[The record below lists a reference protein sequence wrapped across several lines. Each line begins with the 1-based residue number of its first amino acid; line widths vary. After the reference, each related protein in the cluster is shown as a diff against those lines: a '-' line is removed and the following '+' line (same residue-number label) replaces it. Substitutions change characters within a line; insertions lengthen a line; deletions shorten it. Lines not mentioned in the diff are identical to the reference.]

1 MYELMVIEQDS
12 RRFIVEAIEA
22 EKVLSEIEETL
33 EQIDCKKE
41 LNSSYQQARKAIV
54 EKMAQIN
61 AVTNVNG
68 SGRDDLVDM
77 GILAAAEK
85 IPDRLLVGQC

>member
-1 MYELMVIEQDS
+1 
-12 RRFIVEAIEA
+12 
-22 EKVLSEIEETL
+22 
-33 EQIDCKKE
+33 
-41 LNSSYQQARKAIV
+41 
-54 EKMAQIN
+54 MAQIN

-85 IPDRLLVGQC
+85 IPDRLLVGQCQSIQVLAEKISSSFQCFRLLMRRYSESIDSVDP